1 MMLRV
6 DMTGRARGAVRA
18 LRMRPSREAGVEVIA
33 EPGPHLPFRDHS
45 VDELFAGSTV
55 AWRSDIA
62 ETLDEMWRACK
73 PGALVHLTLPHASS
87 IIALS
92 RDGRPRPLLTLNT
105 FNYYDPRTRPADGPR
120 ASFTI
125 ERARLRVAGE
135 RGPDAGLALARG
147 PFARFIEKVA
157 NGSRGSQYRFE
168 RWLSGLVAF
177 EEFDVVLSVVK
188 PADVA
193 RTSAHSAGASVTA
206 NGSGADGHG

>member
-6 DMTGRARGAVRA
+6 DMTGQATAAVRA
-18 LRMRPSREAGVEVIA
+18 LRVRPSAERGVELVA
-33 EPGPHLPFRDHS
+33 EPGPRLPFRDHS
-45 VDELFAGSTV
+45 VDEIFAGGTV
-55 AWRSDIA
+55 AWRQDIA
-62 ETLDEMWRACK
+62 ETLDEFWRVCK

-92 RDGRPRPLLTLNT
+92 RDARPRPLLTLNT
-105 FNYYDPRTRPADGPR
+105 FNHYDPRTRPADGPR
-120 ASFTI
+120 ASFAI
-125 ERARLRVAGE
+125 ERAHLRVAGK

-188 PADVA
+188 PADIA
-193 RTSAHSAGASVTA
+193 RTAAHSAGAGVTA
-206 NGSGADGHG
+206 NGSGTDRHG